1 MFCTARGLKGSIVR
15 EFRRALSRRLS
26 SGALAAAVV
35 ITLAVAQP
43 SHAQTYTV
51 IHNFANYPTDGAYP
65 NGELVQDAAGNFYGT
80 TQNGGASAC
89 GTVFKL
95 DPAGVLTVLYS
106 FSCLAGGDGPEG
118 GLFRDTDGSFYGTTS
133 GGGAYGLGTVFKLDT
148 NNVLTTL
155 HNFQGGPDGA
165 RPSFRMVSVNGELY
179 GTTLHGGDSNCT
191 GNLGCGTIFKITK
204 GGIKTILHRFN
215 PHVDGSNPQALVRD
229 SAGNLYGAAQS
240 PEVIVNT
247 CDGELAGCG
256 TVFELDTAGVFT
268 VLHTFHWGTDGA
280 FPSGRLTRD
289 TSGNIHGVMSIN
301 GTSDGPY
308 GAVFDLK
315 TSSTLTVVHN
325 FWGGGSGLYPYTGVL
340 DVDGT
345 LYGTTTEGGDFN
357 CHWGSGGD
365 QGVTCG
371 VFYQIGKTG
380 QYTVLHRFAGAAS
393 GDGAWPGFPTTGELT
408 LGADGSI
415 YGVTPYGGTG
425 VCSNNGSNRPSGCGV
440 IFKYTP

>member
-1 MFCTARGLKGSIVR
+1 VINPTPPRSL
-15 EFRRALSRRLS
+15 FRRMRTRSL
-26 SGALAAAVV
+26 GVALALLVGPL
-35 ITLAVAQP
+35 LAQ
-43 SHAQTYTV
+43 AQTYTV
-51 IHNFANYPTDGAYP
+51 VHNFAPSTDGALP
-65 NGELVQDAAGNFYGT
+65 NGELIQDAAGNLNGT
-80 TQNGGASAC
+80 TFEGGTGGG

-95 DPAGVLTVLYS
+95 DPSGAMTILYS
-106 FSCLAGGDGPEG
+106 FTSGTDGDGPLA
-118 GLFRDTDGSFYGTTS
+118 GLFRDTGGILYGTTEL
-133 GGGAYGLGTVFKLDT
+133 GGAYGLGTVFKLDT

-155 HNFQGGPDGA
+155 HSFQGGTDGA

-179 GTTLHGGDSNCT
+179 GTTLNGGDSNCT
-191 GNLGCGTIFKITK
+191 AKVGCGTIFKITK
-204 GGIKTILHRFN
+204 GGKKKILHRFN
-215 PHVDGSNPQALVRD
+215 PQVDGSNPQALVRD

-256 TVFELDTAGVFT
+256 TIFELDTAGVFT
-268 VLHTFHWGTDGA
+268 VLYKSPGLAYGA
-280 FPSGRLTRD
+280 FPSGRLRRD
-289 TSGNIHGVMSIN
+289 TSGDIRGVMELN

-315 TSSTLTVVHN
+315 TNGKLTVLHN
-325 FWGGGSGLYPYTGVL
+325 FWGGQSGLYPNAGVL
-340 DVDGT
+340 DVDGV
-345 LYGTTTEGGDFN
+345 LYGTTTEGGDLN
-357 CHWGSGGD
+357 CHWGSGRDAGT
-365 QGVTCG
+365 TCG
-371 VFYQIGKTG
+371 VLYQIGKTG

-425 VCSNNGSNRPSGCGV
+425 VCNNGSNRPSGCGV